1 MGKVTSMRLLAAP
14 DMPPPVAEV
23 VKPTTYW
30 VRAPAARDGF
40 VLSTVTRVIGLAA
53 TTVNCA
59 ESTGCGSDVVET
71 VVRLSADAV
80 GGLVMPLK
88 VIATLWPA
96 RDRARRRRAS
106 TGSTRPLGLPQLP
119 TLVAV
124 VRLRTVALT

>member
-1 MGKVTSMRLLAAP
+1 M
-14 DMPPPVAEV
+14 
-23 VKPTTYW
+23 
-30 VRAPAARDGF
+30 
-40 VLSTVTRVIGLAA
+40 IGLAA

-71 VVRLSADAV
+71 VARLSAAAV

-96 RDRARRRRAS
+96 PIVLDENS
-106 TGSTRPLGLPQLP
+106 EHWITRPLSLPQLP

-124 VRLRTVALT
+124 VRLRTVALA